1 MQEEYYRM
9 LAEKIYKIRKEM
21 EEKIKRHQQ
30 DKVTQALGD
39 GHIMPGS
46 SSQSEDQKPGTLHG
60 VSVEFI
66 TIP

>member
-1 MQEEYYRM
+1 M

-39 GHIMPGS
+39 GHTFPGS

-60 VSVEFI
+60 VSVKFI
-66 TIP
+66 IISILYNLM